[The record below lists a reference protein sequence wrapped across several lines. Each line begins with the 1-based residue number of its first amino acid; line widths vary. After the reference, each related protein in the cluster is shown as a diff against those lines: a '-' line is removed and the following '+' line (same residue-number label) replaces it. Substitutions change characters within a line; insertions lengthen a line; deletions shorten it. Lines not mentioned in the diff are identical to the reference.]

1 MLAFSL
7 IAREGGEALLR
18 RLLDTSPSSLW
29 SSDAQGNTLL
39 HQALLCGRFD
49 LAGELVQR
57 GLDPCATN
65 AAGQRPVD
73 VVAGAHPLLFA
84 GSSSPPC
91 GWGETGLRSLQI
103 STPLASDP
111 GHRSCGVGNPNAQ
124 TVAAG
129 VGSAARSC
137 STSISNTGSG
147 HGQCSGASR
156 GEEEVLALSL
166 SSHGQCCSGAS
177 ASDEEVL
184 ALTLSTLSDD
194 AAVEISKH
202 LKLAD
207 VLSLSETSR
216 HFHQLR
222 DSPALWEHLC
232 WVHLKKTLGE
242 RQSCL
247 VSYRD
252 VYIEHAILQ
261 GGVKLIAKQR
271 EEAKGRGE
279 HMRRHMSSSIEEL
292 FSH

>member
-49 LAGELVQR
+49 LAGELVLR
-57 GLDPCATN
+57 GLDPCTTN
-65 AAGQRPVD
+65 AAGQRPID
-73 VVAGAHPLLFA
+73 VVVAAHPLLFA
-84 GSSSPPC
+84 GSSAPPC
-91 GWGETGLRSLQI
+91 GWGEIGVRSLET
-103 STPLASDP
+103 STAPVSDTSH
-111 GHRSCGVGNPNAQ
+111 HRRFGVGNQ
-124 TVAAG
+124 
-129 VGSAARSC
+129 
-137 STSISNTGSG
+137 NTGSG
-147 HGQCSGASR
+147 DEHGCVGPGIGEQCGDTSIS
-156 GEEEVLALSL
+156 EEVI
-166 SSHGQCCSGAS
+166 
-177 ASDEEVL
+177 

-194 AAVEISKH
+194 AVVEISKH
-202 LKLAD
+202 LNLAG

-222 DSPALWEHLC
+222 DNPALWEHLC
-232 WVHLKKTLGE
+232 WNHLKKTLGE

-252 VYIEHAILQ
+252 VYIEHTILQ
-261 GGVKLIAKQR
+261 GGVKMIAKQR
-271 EEAKGRGE
+271 EEAKSRGE

>member
-18 RLLDTSPSSLW
+18 RLLDTSPASLW

-39 HQALLCGRFD
+39 HQALRCGRID

-65 AAGQRPVD
+65 AAGQRPID
-73 VVAGAHPLLFA
+73 VVVDAHPLLFA
-84 GSSSPPC
+84 NSSTPLFGC
-91 GWGETGLRSLQI
+91 RGIGVGSLQI
-103 STPLASDP
+103 STAPGSNAS
-111 GHRSCGVGNPNAQ
+111 HCSVGVCNPNP
-124 TVAAG
+124 G
-129 VGSAARSC
+129 NGHEHSCFGS
-137 STSISNTGSG
+137 SIGC
-147 HGQCSGASR
+147 QR
-156 GEEEVLALSL
+156 DE
-166 SSHGQCCSGAS
+166 AS
-177 ASDEEVL
+177 AGDADPS
-184 ALTLSTLSDD
+184 LTLSTLSDD
-194 AAVEISKH
+194 AAVEIAKH
-202 LKLAD
+202 LNVAG
-207 VLSLSETSR
+207 VLSLSETCR
-216 HFHQLR
+216 HFHKLR
-222 DSPALWEHLC
+222 DNPALWEHLC

-252 VYIEHAILQ
+252 VYIEHTILQ
-261 GGVKLIAKQR
+261 GGVKLVAKQR